1 MILSISSFE
10 VINAVIP
17 DPKCFYGIATSVADA
32 AAGNPNVTRTLLANG
47 LNTFLVKA
55 EPVFSNGPRGL
66 TKNPADCSF
75 SDSWVFDIVILAD
88 ELFAKASRSL
98 ETCVLSNNNLCEKLV
113 SSLELPI
120 TFA

>member
-10 VINAVIP
+10 DINAVIP
-17 DPKCFYGIATSVADA
+17 DPKYFYGIATSIADA
-32 AAGNPNVTRTLLANG
+32 ASVNPNATRALLANG

-66 TKNPADCSF
+66 TKNSTDCPF
-75 SDSWVFDIVILAD
+75 SESWVFDIVILAD

-98 ETCVLSNNNLCEKLV
+98 EACVLLNNNLCEKLV

-120 TFA
+120 TFP